1 MKAFEHARPA
11 SLAAALELLP
21 KGRDQAARDGTRIV
35 AGGQD
40 LYTEMKERLAQPD
53 VLVDVKGLGLDGIE
67 RGRDGGLAI
76 GATVT
81 LAALEED
88 PAVRERFRALHEAAA
103 SVASVTVAPI
113 ARPPSRPRSIES
125 RPRPLRSTS
134 RSGSARRSFISV

>member
-21 KGRDQAARDGTRIV
+21 KGRDQAARERTRIV

-53 VLVDVKGLGLDGIE
+53 LLVDLKGLGLERIEHGADGS
-67 RGRDGGLAI
+67 LAI
-76 GATVT
+76 GACAT

-88 PAVRERFRALHEAAA
+88 ARVRERFPALHEAAG
-103 SVASVTVAPI
+103 SVA
-113 ARPPSRPRSIES
+113 
-125 RPRPLRSTS
+125 
-134 RSGSARRSFISV
+134 